1 VKRIKAVYCIKVLR
15 GDKVGTWVIDV
26 KNGTG
31 SVKYDPAGINLFHF
45 MNLLLPHVFTVFNQ
59 LAIGLEWETLQLAY

>member
-31 SVKYDPAGINLFHF
+31 SVKYDPAGIN
-45 MNLLLPHVFTVFNQ
+45 
-59 LAIGLEWETLQLAY
+59 